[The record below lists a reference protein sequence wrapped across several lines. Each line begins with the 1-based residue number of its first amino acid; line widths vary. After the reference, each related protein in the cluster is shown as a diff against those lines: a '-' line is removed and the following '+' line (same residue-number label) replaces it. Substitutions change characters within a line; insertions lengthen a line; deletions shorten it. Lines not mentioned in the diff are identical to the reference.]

1 MTTTATATAA
11 VASVASTAAV
21 AAGAV
26 AAVDECVIVQENS
39 RFNDDFG
46 AMSPRAKIKVRGE
59 MTDFVQRFIAAAPF
73 VVMASAD
80 PQGNCD
86 ASPKGGKPGFVKV
99 LDPRRLLL
107 PDVAGNRL
115 FQSYQNMD
123 ANPHVG
129 LLFMIPGVNDTV
141 RVNGRVSIVSREE
154 LERQKVE
161 LSLYW
166 TDDNARHLQ
175 GIIIN
180 VEESYTHCPRAYNFA
195 KLWDTEQIA
204 ENQANRPIP
213 LRA

>member
-1 MTTTATATAA
+1 
-11 VASVASTAAV
+11 
-21 AAGAV
+21 
-26 AAVDECVIVQENS
+26 
-39 RFNDDFG
+39 
-46 AMSPRAKIKVRGE
+46 MSPRAKIKVRGE

>member
-1 MTTTATATAA
+1 MTTTATTA
-11 VASVASTAAV
+11 
-21 AAGAV
+21 
-26 AAVDECVIVQENS
+26 IVQEAS
-39 RFNDDFG
+39 RFNDQFG
-46 AMSPRAKIKVRGE
+46 DMSPRAKDKVKGE
-59 MTDFVQRFIAAAPF
+59 MSEFVQAFIAASPF
-73 VVMASAD
+73 VVMATAD
-80 PQGNCD
+80 PHGNCD

-99 LDPRRLLL
+99 IGSRRLLL

-123 ANPHVG
+123 INPHVG

-141 RVNGRVSIVSREE
+141 RINGTITIVDREE
-154 LERQKVE
+154 LARQKVE

-166 TDDNARHLQ
+166 TDDNAKHLQ

-204 ENQANRPIP
+204 ANQTQRPISP
-213 LRA
+213 RP